1 MWHSSAEVVAVS
13 TDEQA
18 EELTARFRRD
28 ACAKCY
34 LCFPEYEKDNFER
47 RFQKTWRILQNAG
60 LNKAQELVQVELIH
74 EAIENGSPIIGRW
87 V

>member
-1 MWHSSAEVVAVS
+1 
-13 TDEQA
+13 
-18 EELTARFRRD
+18 
-28 ACAKCY
+28 
-34 LCFPEYEKDNFER
+34 
-47 RFQKTWRILQNAG
+47 LQNAG